1 MNLIWYRCTFGH
13 FGKGRC
19 YFAHCKYLWRP
30 RWENF
35 GRYSLCG
42 IPELFHLHWNAVCC
56 NCFTI
61 CFPVSGMLK
70 IYLFLQYS
78 FLFWFE
84 NLVFKYFGSRIN
96 LKSLFLC
103 GSENVLRHFSLQ
115 SWFFLICGFEWEA
128 IKRNFFRNLIFLEY
142 WKRNQG
148 SYQNFNNLNQTIRFF
163 VLIKSICISQNQ
175 FKRNVQFMNRYFIDG
190 NKNSLYFSSLQTGLC
205 PKLYHRCTWTISD
218 DAINFKQFKGNKIDF
233 NNSDLIA

>member
-1 MNLIWYRCTFGH
+1 M
-13 FGKGRC
+13 
-19 YFAHCKYLWRP
+19 
-30 RWENF
+30 EN
-35 GRYSLCG
+35 
-42 IPELFHLHWNAVCC
+42 
-56 NCFTI
+56 
-61 CFPVSGMLK
+61 
-70 IYLFLQYS
+70 
-78 FLFWFE
+78 
-84 NLVFKYFGSRIN
+84 
-96 LKSLFLC
+96 
-103 GSENVLRHFSLQ
+103 
-115 SWFFLICGFEWEA
+115 
-128 IKRNFFRNLIFLEY
+128 

-233 NNSDLIA
+233 KNSGLKYWSGNDMDPLCLGLKLISNGKYQKFWFRFLVHFKNTFSRNLP